1 MVPPASALSF
11 DTMTP
16 PSVREDRWM
25 LSPETLTLFQVAST
39 AFTVTVTGAPPEV
52 AAVGVPPLP
61 VRVLGALVSPGSNT
75 CSWVKVRLMRRKNAM
90 LPAGISLLASSC
102 ERTLA
107 IPIIGPVD
115 GEVQASGLFNV
126 GATCKL
132 KPESGRV
139 QEIQEDEP
147 AGAMNTPLG
156 PDAALVFQVL
166 VVSSTESA
174 RKFSLNGLAVLE
186 MAKWEQTTA

>member
-1 MVPPASALSF
+1 MMPVMVPPASALSF
-11 DTMTP
+11 GVMAL
-16 PSVREDRWM
+16 PSVVVRWM

-39 AFTVTVTGAPPEV
+39 AFTVTVTKSPEV

-75 CSWVKVRLMRRKNAM
+75 CSWVKVRLMRRKNAI

-107 IPIIGPVD
+107 IPIIGSVD

-147 AGAMNTPLG
+147 AGA
-156 PDAALVFQVL
+156 
-166 VVSSTESA
+166 
-174 RKFSLNGLAVLE
+174 
-186 MAKWEQTTA
+186 